1 MDIAALIISGLS
13 LVVAG
18 IGTYW
23 SNKRS
28 KEALAESRRAA
39 ADARW
44 SALQEAVQRLIGFDP
59 SAEPIRD
66 RLTNLRIAMLAL
78 VDELGDEWEG
88 LDVWLDAE
96 RALGATYGRQV
107 MAQARPTDTIER
119 RLDNLDPLMTWAQA
133 LSHNL
138 RRLKATG
145 HDASALNKLADHAQG
160 LVASIHERH
169 GWEQPEPA
177 NSRIRPLD

>member
-23 SNKRS
+23 SNRRS

-39 ADARW
+39 ADAHW

-96 RALGATYGRQV
+96 RALGATYGRRV
-107 MAQARPTDTIER
+107 MEQARPTDTIER

-138 RRLKATG
+138 RRLKVTG
-145 HDASALNKLADHAQG
+145 HGASALNKLADHAQG

-169 GWEQPEPA
+169 GWEQPAPA

>member
-88 LDVWLDAE
+88 LDVWLGDEWEGLDVWLDAE

-107 MAQARPTDTIER
+107 MEQARPTDTIER
-119 RLDNLDPLMTWAQA
+119 
-133 LSHNL
+133 
-138 RRLKATG
+138 
-145 HDASALNKLADHAQG
+145 
-160 LVASIHERH
+160 
-169 GWEQPEPA
+169 
-177 NSRIRPLD
+177 

>member
-23 SNKRS
+23 SNRRS

-39 ADARW
+39 ADAHW

-96 RALGATYGRQV
+96 RALGATWRWGG
-107 MAQARPTDTIER
+107 
-119 RLDNLDPLMTWAQA
+119 
-133 LSHNL
+133 NL
-138 RRLKATG
+138 RSASYGAGEAHG
-145 HDASALNKLADHAQG
+145 HHRAAAG
-160 LVASIHERH
+160 
-169 GWEQPEPA
+169 QP
-177 NSRIRPLD
+177 